1 LNHELQSEDSL
12 KDPNMLSLPN
22 RSPGLKSVL
31 VWFVCVALF
40 LAPGCAT
47 LRPRNTLPEYQEAK
61 VEIPGMPGVRAWGD
75 EVSEV
80 FTEFTLK
87 SAQQERAAYGEAV
100 AKKPVS
106 FLALS
111 GGGDD
116 GAFGAGVL
124 CGWTDHGDRPK
135 FKMVTGIS
143 TGALIAP
150 FAFLGSRYDN
160 VLRHV
165 YTGVT
170 SDDIFRRKSLLTV
183 LWRESLADTRP
194 LARLLDIYVDD
205 AMLAEVAR
213 EHQRGRRLIIGTT
226 QLDAQRLVLWDM
238 GAIAASGDPEAI
250 KLFRKVMLASAS
262 IPAAFP
268 PQYIKVE
275 AGGKIYEEMHVD
287 GGTTAQVILYEA
299 ALDPDAMIAGMDQL
313 SRGRP
318 RILYIIRNSQ
328 VKPEWED
335 VRPRLVPIAGRAI
348 STLIK
353 YHGVGD
359 LFRLYAFAKRDKMD
373 YNVAA
378 IPDTA
383 PSHPGELFNQA
394 YMNQLFELGYD
405 LAVKGYP
412 WMKYPPLFNPT
423 PVFKK
428 PTKIKPITLETGEN

>member
-1 LNHELQSEDSL
+1 MPQPTTRRPGFNTILDCFVSL
-12 KDPNMLSLPN
+12 
-22 RSPGLKSVL
+22 
-31 VWFVCVALF
+31 ALI
-40 LAPGCAT
+40 LALTPGCAT
-47 LRPRNTLPEYQEAK
+47 LRPRNTLPEYQESK
-61 VEIPGMPGVRAWGD
+61 VQVPGMPGVRAWGD

-80 FTEFTLK
+80 FTEFTLE
-87 SAQQERAAYGEAV
+87 AARQERAALGDAI
-100 AKKPVS
+100 AKTPVS

-135 FKMVTGIS
+135 FKLVTGIS

-150 FAFLGSRYDN
+150 FAFLGSQYDH
-160 VLRHV
+160 VLRQV

-170 SDDIFRRKSLLTV
+170 SDDIFRKKSLLTV
-183 LWRESLADTRP
+183 LWRESVADTWP
-194 LARLLDIYVDD
+194 LARLLDMYVDES
-205 AMLAEVAR
+205 MLAEVAR
-213 EHQRGRRLIIGTT
+213 EHQKGRRLIIGTT

-238 GAIAASGDPEAI
+238 GAIAASRDPEAI

-262 IPAAFP
+262 IPGAFP

-275 AGGKIYEEMHVD
+275 AGGKFYDEMHVD
-287 GGTTAQVILYEA
+287 GGTTAQVILYET
-299 ALDPDAMIAGMDQL
+299 ALDPEIMMAGLDQL

-328 VKPEWED
+328 IKPEWED
-335 VRPRLVPIAGRAI
+335 IRPRVGPIAARAI

-373 YNVAA
+373 YNLAA
-378 IPDTA
+378 IPPDTA
-383 PSHPGELFNQA
+383 PTRGREPFDQV

-412 WMKYPPLFNPT
+412 WMKYPPFFNPNPIFKHPRKSKPLT
-423 PVFKK
+423 PKT
-428 PTKIKPITLETGEN
+428 PENY

>member
-1 LNHELQSEDSL
+1 VNIGKDL
-12 KDPNMLSLPN
+12 KMLSLPN
-22 RSPGLKSVL
+22 RRPSLKSVW
-31 VWFVCVALF
+31 VWFVCLVL
-40 LAPGCAT
+40 LLDLSPGCAT
-47 LRPRNTLPEYQEAK
+47 LRPRNTLPEYQESQ
-61 VEIPGMPGVRAWGD
+61 VQIPGMPGVRAWGD
-75 EVSEV
+75 EISEV
-80 FTEFTLK
+80 FTEFALK
-87 SAQQERAAYGEAV
+87 SAQQERAAYGLEV
-100 AKKPVS
+100 VKQPVS

-124 CGWTDHGDRPK
+124 CGWTDRGDRPK

-150 FAFLGSRYDN
+150 FAFLGSDYDH

-165 YTGVT
+165 YTEVT

-183 LWRESLADTRP
+183 LWRDSLADTEP
-194 LARLLDIYVDD
+194 LARMLDRYVDE
-205 AMLAEVAR
+205 AMLAAVAA
-213 EHQRGRRLIIGTT
+213 EHQKGRRLIIGTT

-238 GAIAASGDPEAI
+238 GAIAASGHREAI

-262 IPAAFP
+262 IPGAFP

-275 AGGKIYEEMHVD
+275 AGGKFYEEMHVD
-287 GGTTAQVILYEA
+287 GGTTAQVILYET
-299 ALDPDAMIAGMDQL
+299 ALDPEAMMVGLDQL

-328 VKPEWED
+328 VKPEWEN
-335 VRPRLVPIAGRAI
+335 VRPRLVPIAGRAV

-359 LFRLYAFAKRDKMD
+359 LFRLYTFAKRDKMD

-378 IPDTA
+378 IPVDAA
-383 PSHPGELFNQA
+383 PTRREPFDQV
-394 YMNQLFELGYD
+394 YMIQLFELGYE
-405 LAVKGYP
+405 LAVKGDL
-412 WMKYPPLFNPT
+412 WMKYPPFFNPH
-423 PVFKK
+423 PVFKYPGK
-428 PTKIKPITLETGEN
+428 TKPITQKTHEN

>member
-1 LNHELQSEDSL
+1 M
-12 KDPNMLSLPN
+12 PSLPM
-22 RSPGLKSVL
+22 RSPGFKSVPA
-31 VWFVCVALF
+31 WFVCLALF
-40 LAPGCAT
+40 LVLTPGCAT
-47 LRPRNTLPEYQEAK
+47 LRPRNTLPEFQESK
-61 VEIPGMPGVRAWGD
+61 VQIPGLPGVRAWGD
-75 EVSEV
+75 EISEV

-87 SAQQERAAYGEAV
+87 SAQQERAAYGEKV
-100 AKKPVS
+100 ANQPVY

-150 FAFLGSRYDN
+150 FAFLGSDYDY
-160 VLRHV
+160 VLRHL

-170 SDDIFRRKSLLTV
+170 ADDIFRRKSLLTV
-183 LWRESLADTRP
+183 LWRESVADTWP
-194 LARLLDIYVDD
+194 LARLLDTYVDE
-205 AMLAEVAR
+205 ALLAAVAA
-213 EHQRGRRLIIGTT
+213 ENQKGRRLIIGTT

-238 GAIAASGDPEAI
+238 GAIASSGHREAI

-262 IPAAFP
+262 IPGAFP

-275 AGGKIYEEMHVD
+275 AGGNFYDEMHVD
-287 GGTTAQVILYEA
+287 GGTTAQVILYET
-299 ALDPDAMIAGMDQL
+299 ALDPEAMLAGLDQL

-328 VKPEWED
+328 IKPEWEE
-335 VRPRLVPIAGRAI
+335 VRPRVGPIATRAI

-359 LFRLYAFAKRDKMD
+359 LYRLYAFARRDKMD

-378 IPDTA
+378 IPPEAA
-383 PSHPGELFNQA
+383 PTRREPFDQV
-394 YMNQLFELGYD
+394 YMNQLFDLGYD
-405 LAVKGYP
+405 MAVKGYP
-412 WMKYPPLFNPT
+412 WMKHPPFFNPAPIFKPPGRYKPL
-423 PVFKK
+423 PVKNSE
-428 PTKIKPITLETGEN
+428 P

>member
-1 LNHELQSEDSL
+1 MPVPTRHPRIRPGIVWLLCL
-12 KDPNMLSLPN
+12 ALSLT
-22 RSPGLKSVL
+22 L
-31 VWFVCVALF
+31 VQ
-40 LAPGCAT
+40 GCAA
-47 LRPRNTLPEYQEAK
+47 LRPRTTLPENLESK
-61 VEIPGMPGVRAWGD
+61 VEVPGMPGVRAWGD

-80 FTEFTLK
+80 FTEFTIE
-87 SAQQERAAYGEAV
+87 AARQERAAFGDEV
-100 AKKPVS
+100 VKTPVS

-124 CGWTDHGDRPK
+124 CGWTDHGDRPR

-150 FAFLGSRYDN
+150 FAFLGSSYDH

-170 SDDIFRRKSLLTV
+170 SSDIFRQKSLLTV
-183 LWRESLADTRP
+183 LWRESVADTAP
-194 LARLLDIYVDD
+194 LARLLELYVDE
-205 AMLAEVAR
+205 AMLAEVAAQ
-213 EHQRGRRLIIGTT
+213 HKKGRRLIIGTT

-238 GAIAASGDPEAI
+238 GAIATSGHPDAI

-262 IPAAFP
+262 IPGAFP

-275 AGGKIYEEMHVD
+275 AGGGFYDEMHVD
-287 GGTTAQVILYEA
+287 GGTTAQVILYET
-299 ALDPDAMIAGMDQL
+299 ALDPATMMAGLDTL

-335 VRPRLVPIAGRAI
+335 VRPRLAPIGARAI

-359 LFRLYAFAKRDKMD
+359 LYRLYAFAKRDKMD
-373 YNVAA
+373 YNLAA
-378 IPDTA
+378 IPPDAA
-383 PSHPGELFNQA
+383 PTRGREPFDQI
-394 YMNQLFELGYD
+394 YMNQLFDLGYD
-405 LAVKGYP
+405 MAVKGYP
-412 WMKYPPLFNPT
+412 WMNYPPFFNPK
-423 PVFKK
+423 PVFKVPK
-428 PTKIKPITLETGEN
+428 YKGPETVKSSV

>member
-1 LNHELQSEDSL
+1 MPVPTRH
-12 KDPNMLSLPN
+12 P
-22 RSPGLKSVL
+22 RIRPGI
-31 VWFVCVALF
+31 VWLLCVALS
-40 LAPGCAT
+40 LTLVQGCAT
-47 LRPRNTLPEYQEAK
+47 LRPRTTLPENLESK
-61 VEIPGMPGVRAWGD
+61 VEVPGMPGVRAWGD

-80 FTEFTLK
+80 FTEFTIE
-87 SAQQERAAYGEAV
+87 AARQERAAFGDAIV
-100 AKKPVS
+100 KTPVS

-124 CGWTDHGDRPK
+124 CGWTAHGTRPR

-150 FAFLGSRYDN
+150 FAFLGESYDH

-170 SDDIFRRKSLLTV
+170 NSDIFRQKSLLTV
-183 LWRESLADTRP
+183 LWRESVADTAP
-194 LARLLDIYVDD
+194 LARLLELYVDE
-205 AMLAEVAR
+205 AMLAEVAAQ
-213 EHQRGRRLIIGTT
+213 HKKGRRLIIGTT

-238 GAIAASGDPEAI
+238 GAIATSGHPDAI

-262 IPAAFP
+262 IPGAFP

-275 AGGKIYEEMHVD
+275 ASGGFYDEMHVD
-287 GGTTAQVILYEA
+287 GGTTAQVILYET
-299 ALDPDAMIAGMDQL
+299 ALDPVTLMEGLDTL

-335 VRPRLVPIAGRAI
+335 VRPRLAPIGARAI

-359 LFRLYAFAKRDKMD
+359 LYRLYTFAKRDKME
-373 YNVAA
+373 YNLAA
-378 IPDTA
+378 IPPDAA
-383 PSHPGELFNQA
+383 PTRGRELFDQI
-394 YMNQLFELGYD
+394 YMNQLFDLGYD
-405 LAVKGYP
+405 MAVKGYP
-412 WMKYPPLFNPT
+412 WMNYPPFFNPK
-423 PVFKK
+423 PVFKVPK
-428 PTKIKPITLETGEN
+428 YKNPETVKSSDKL

>member
-1 LNHELQSEDSL
+1 
-12 KDPNMLSLPN
+12 MLSLPN

-160 VLRHV
+160 VLRQV

-170 SDDIFRRKSLLTV
+170 SDDIFRRKSLLTGT
-183 LWRESLADTRP
+183 LAGVT
-194 LARLLDIYVDD
+194 
-205 AMLAEVAR
+205 
-213 EHQRGRRLIIGTT
+213 GRH
-226 QLDAQRLVLWDM
+226 
-238 GAIAASGDPEAI
+238 
-250 KLFRKVMLASAS
+250 
-262 IPAAFP
+262 PAP
-268 PQYIKVE
+268 GP
-275 AGGKIYEEMHVD
+275 
-287 GGTTAQVILYEA
+287 T
-299 ALDPDAMIAGMDQL
+299 
-313 SRGRP
+313 
-318 RILYIIRNSQ
+318 
-328 VKPEWED
+328 
-335 VRPRLVPIAGRAI
+335 
-348 STLIK
+348 
-353 YHGVGD
+353 VGY
-359 LFRLYAFAKRDKMD
+359 LC
-373 YNVAA
+373 
-378 IPDTA
+378 
-383 PSHPGELFNQA
+383 G
-394 YMNQLFELGYD
+394 
-405 LAVKGYP
+405 
-412 WMKYPPLFNPT
+412 
-423 PVFKK
+423 
-428 PTKIKPITLETGEN
+428 

>member
-1 LNHELQSEDSL
+1 
-12 KDPNMLSLPN
+12 MLSLPN
-22 RSPGLKSVL
+22 RRPSLKSIW
-31 VWFVCVALF
+31 VWFVCLAL
-40 LAPGCAT
+40 LLDLSPGCAT
-47 LRPRNTLPEYQEAK
+47 LRPRNTLPEYQEYQ
-61 VEIPGMPGVRAWGD
+61 VQIPGMPGVRAWGD
-75 EVSEV
+75 EISEV
-80 FTEFTLK
+80 FTEFAIK
-87 SAQQERAAYGEAV
+87 SAEQERAAYGIEV
-100 AKKPVS
+100 VKQPVS

-124 CGWTDHGDRPK
+124 CGWTDRGDRPK

-143 TGALIAP
+143 TGALMAP
-150 FAFLGSRYDN
+150 FAFLGSDYDH

-165 YTGVT
+165 YTEVT
-170 SDDIFRRKSLLTV
+170 SDDIYRRKSLLTV
-183 LWRESLADTRP
+183 LWRESAADTWP
-194 LARLLDIYVDD
+194 LARMLEMYVDE
-205 AMLAEVAR
+205 AMLAAVAA
-213 EHQRGRRLIIGTT
+213 EHRKGRRLIIGTT

-238 GAIAASGDPEAI
+238 GAIAASGHPEAI

-262 IPAAFP
+262 IPGAFP
-268 PQYIKVE
+268 PQYIRVE
-275 AGGKIYEEMHVD
+275 SGGKFYDEMHVD

-299 ALDPDAMIAGMDQL
+299 ALDPETMMAGLDQL

-335 VRPRLVPIAGRAI
+335 VRPRLVPIAGRAV

-378 IPDTA
+378 IPADAA
-383 PSHPGELFNQA
+383 PTRREPFDQV

-412 WMKYPPLFNPT
+412 WLKYPPFFNPH
-423 PVFKK
+423 PIFKYPGK
-428 PTKIKPITLETGEN
+428 SKPIMKNREN

>member
-1 LNHELQSEDSL
+1 MPSS
-12 KDPNMLSLPN
+12 PI
-22 RSPGLKSVL
+22 RSPGFKSL
-31 VWFVCVALF
+31 WLWLFYLALF
-40 LAPGCAT
+40 LVLTPGCAT
-47 LRPRNTLPEYQEAK
+47 LRPRNTLPEYQESK

-75 EVSEV
+75 EISEV
-80 FTEFTLK
+80 FTEFALK
-87 SAQQERAAYGEAV
+87 SAEQERAAHGEEV
-100 AKKPVS
+100 VNQPVS

-124 CGWTDHGDRPK
+124 CGWTDHGDRPN

-143 TGALIAP
+143 TGALMAP
-150 FAFLGSRYDN
+150 FAFLGSDYDH
-160 VLRHV
+160 VLRHI

-183 LWRESLADTRP
+183 LWRESVADTSP
-194 LARLLDIYVDD
+194 LDRMLEMYVDE
-205 AMLAEVAR
+205 AMLAAVAA
-213 EHQRGRRLIIGTT
+213 EHQKGRRLIIGTT

-238 GAIAASGDPEAI
+238 GAIAASGHPEAI

-262 IPAAFP
+262 IPGAFP

-275 AGGKIYEEMHVD
+275 AGGKIYDEMHVD
-287 GGTTAQVILYEA
+287 GGTTAQVILYET
-299 ALDPDAMIAGMDQL
+299 ALDPETMMAGLDQL

-335 VRPRLVPIAGRAI
+335 VRPRALPIAGRAV

-359 LFRLYAFAKRDKMD
+359 LFRLYTFAKRDNMD

-378 IPDTA
+378 IPSDAA
-383 PSHPGELFNQA
+383 PTRREPFDQV

-412 WMKYPPLFNPT
+412 WLKYPPFFNPH
-423 PVFKK
+423 PVFKYPGK
-428 PTKIKPITLETGEN
+428 SKQKYPLDIK

>member
-1 LNHELQSEDSL
+1 
-12 KDPNMLSLPN
+12 MLSLPN
-22 RSPGLKSVL
+22 RKPSLKSVW
-31 VWFVCVALF
+31 VWFVCLAL
-40 LAPGCAT
+40 LLDLSPGCAT
-47 LRPRNTLPEYQEAK
+47 LRPRNTLPEYQESQ
-61 VEIPGMPGVRAWGD
+61 VQIPGMPGVRAWGD
-75 EVSEV
+75 EISEV
-80 FTEFTLK
+80 FTEFALK
-87 SAQQERAAYGEAV
+87 SAQQERAAYGVEV
-100 AKKPVS
+100 VKQPVS

-124 CGWTDHGDRPK
+124 CGWTDRGDRPK

-150 FAFLGSRYDN
+150 FAFLGSDYDH

-165 YTGVT
+165 YTEVT

-183 LWRESLADTRP
+183 LWRDSLADTEP
-194 LARLLDIYVDD
+194 LARLLDRYVDD
-205 AMLAEVAR
+205 AMLAAVAA
-213 EHQRGRRLIIGTT
+213 EHQKGRRLIIGTT

-238 GAIAASGDPEAI
+238 GAIAASGDREAI
-250 KLFRKVMLASAS
+250 KLFRQVMLASAS
-262 IPAAFP
+262 IPGAFP

-275 AGGKIYEEMHVD
+275 AGGKFYEEMHVD
-287 GGTTAQVILYEA
+287 GGTTAQVILYET
-299 ALDPDAMIAGMDQL
+299 ALDPEAMMAGLDQL

-335 VRPRLVPIAGRAI
+335 VRPRLVPIAGRAV

-378 IPDTA
+378 IPADAA
-383 PSHPGELFNQA
+383 PSRREPFDQV

-412 WMKYPPLFNPT
+412 WMRYPPHFNPNPIFKYPG
-423 PVFKK
+423 KSK
-428 PTKIKPITLETGEN
+428 PHSE

>member
-1 LNHELQSEDSL
+1 
-12 KDPNMLSLPN
+12 MLSLPN
-22 RSPGLKSVL
+22 RKPSFKSVW
-31 VWFVCVALF
+31 VWLVCVVL
-40 LAPGCAT
+40 LLEISPGCAT
-47 LRPRNTLPEYQEAK
+47 FRPRNTLPEYQESQ
-61 VEIPGMPGVRAWGD
+61 VQIPGMPGVRAWGD
-75 EVSEV
+75 EISEV

-87 SAQQERAAYGEAV
+87 SAQQERAAFGVEV
-100 AKKPVS
+100 VKQPVS

-124 CGWTDHGDRPK
+124 CGWTDRGDRPK

-150 FAFLGSRYDN
+150 FAFLGSDYDH

-165 YTGVT
+165 YTEVT
-170 SDDIFRRKSLLTV
+170 SDDIFRVKSLLTV
-183 LWRESLADTRP
+183 LWRDSLADTEP
-194 LARLLDIYVDD
+194 LARMLERYVDE
-205 AMLAEVAR
+205 AMLAAVAA
-213 EHQRGRRLIIGTT
+213 ENQKGRRLIIGTT

-238 GAIAASGDPEAI
+238 GAIAASGHREAI

-262 IPAAFP
+262 IPGAFP

-275 AGGKIYEEMHVD
+275 AGGKFYEEMHVD
-287 GGTTAQVILYEA
+287 GGTTAQVILYET
-299 ALDPDAMIAGMDQL
+299 ALDPEAMMAGLDQL

-328 VKPEWED
+328 VKPEWEN
-335 VRPRLVPIAGRAI
+335 VRPRLVPIAGRAV

-359 LFRLYAFAKRDKMD
+359 LFRLYTFAKRDKMD

-378 IPDTA
+378 IPVDAALTRRE
-383 PSHPGELFNQA
+383 PFDQV
-394 YMNQLFELGYD
+394 YMRQLFELGYE
-405 LAVKGYP
+405 LAVKGDL
-412 WMKYPPLFNPT
+412 WMKYPPFFNPH
-423 PVFKK
+423 PVFKYPGKSK
-428 PTKIKPITLETGEN
+428 PAILNKREN

>member
-1 LNHELQSEDSL
+1 MPSS
-12 KDPNMLSLPN
+12 PI
-22 RSPGLKSVL
+22 RSPGFKSL
-31 VWFVCVALF
+31 SLWFVYLALF
-40 LAPGCAT
+40 LVLNPGCAT
-47 LRPRNTLPEYQEAK
+47 LRPRNTLPEYQESK
-61 VEIPGMPGVRAWGD
+61 VQIPGMPGVRAWGD
-75 EVSEV
+75 EISEV
-80 FTEFTLK
+80 FTEFALK
-87 SAQQERAAYGEAV
+87 SAQQERAAHGDEV
-100 AKKPVS
+100 FNRPIS

-150 FAFLGSRYDN
+150 FAFLGSHYDN
-160 VLRHV
+160 MLRHL

-183 LWRESLADTRP
+183 LWRESAADTRP
-194 LARLLDIYVDD
+194 LARMLERYVDE
-205 AMLAEVAR
+205 AMLAAVAA
-213 EHQRGRRLIIGTT
+213 EHQKGRRLIIGTT

-238 GAIAASGDPEAI
+238 GGIAASGHPEAI

-262 IPAAFP
+262 IPGAFP

-275 AGGKIYEEMHVD
+275 ADGKIYDEMHVD
-287 GGTTAQVILYEA
+287 GGTTAQVILYET
-299 ALDPDAMIAGMDQL
+299 ALDPETMMAGLDQL
-313 SRGRP
+313 ALGRP

-335 VRPRLVPIAGRAI
+335 VRPRVVPIAARAV

-378 IPDTA
+378 IPVDAA
-383 PSHPGELFNQA
+383 PTRREPFNQV
-394 YMNQLFELGYD
+394 YMNQLFDLGYD

-423 PVFKK
+423 PVFKYPGK
-428 PTKIKPITLETGEN
+428 NKEKYSSGIK

>member
-1 LNHELQSEDSL
+1 MPVPTRHPRIRPGIVWLLCL
-12 KDPNMLSLPN
+12 ALSLT
-22 RSPGLKSVL
+22 L
-31 VWFVCVALF
+31 VQ
-40 LAPGCAT
+40 GCAT
-47 LRPRNTLPEYQEAK
+47 LRPRTTLPENLESK
-61 VEIPGMPGVRAWGD
+61 VEVPGMPGVRAWGD

-80 FTEFTLK
+80 FTEFTIE
-87 SAQQERAAYGEAV
+87 AARQERAAFGDEV
-100 AKKPVS
+100 VKTPVS

-124 CGWTDHGDRPK
+124 CGWTVHGDRPR

-150 FAFLGSRYDN
+150 FAFLGSSYDH

-170 SDDIFRRKSLLTV
+170 SSDIFRQKSLLTV
-183 LWRESLADTRP
+183 LWRESVADTAP
-194 LARLLDIYVDD
+194 LARLLELYVDE
-205 AMLAEVAR
+205 AMLAEVAAQ
-213 EHQRGRRLIIGTT
+213 HKKGRRLIIGTT

-238 GAIAASGDPEAI
+238 GAIATSGHPDAI

-262 IPAAFP
+262 IPGAFP

-275 AGGKIYEEMHVD
+275 AGGGFYDEMHVD
-287 GGTTAQVILYEA
+287 GGTTAQVILYET
-299 ALDPDAMIAGMDQL
+299 ALDPVTMMEGLDTL

-335 VRPRLVPIAGRAI
+335 VRPRLAPIGARAI

-359 LFRLYAFAKRDKMD
+359 LYRLYAFAKRDKME
-373 YNVAA
+373 YNLAA
-378 IPDTA
+378 IPADAA
-383 PSHPGELFNQA
+383 PTRGREPFDQV
-394 YMNQLFELGYD
+394 YMNQLFDLGYD
-405 LAVKGYP
+405 MAVKGYP
-412 WMKYPPLFNPT
+412 WMNYPPFFNP
-423 PVFKK
+423 K
-428 PTKIKPITLETGEN
+428 PSLEARNT